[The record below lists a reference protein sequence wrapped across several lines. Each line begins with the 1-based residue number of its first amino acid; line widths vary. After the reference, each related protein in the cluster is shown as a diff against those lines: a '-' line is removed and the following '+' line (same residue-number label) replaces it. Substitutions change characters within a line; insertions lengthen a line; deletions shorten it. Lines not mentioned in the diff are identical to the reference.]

1 MICTPFMENTVLLKA
16 IIDNAID
23 GLITIDDQGVIESI
37 NPAACKL
44 FSYTEQEVLGKNIS
58 MLMPQPDRGSHDGY
72 FFRYKKTGTA
82 SIIGLGRE
90 LTGMRKN
97 GSQFPFR
104 LGLSEVRYSGRI
116 IYAGFIH
123 DLSRE
128 KEAESQLQDYASS
141 LEDQVQ
147 ERTVSLR
154 KTVDAL
160 ERTKAELNRSIENLH
175 NTVFTLEQTQQELS
189 LSLAKEQELGKLKSR
204 FVSIAS
210 HEFRTPLSMVQ
221 LSVSLIERYA
231 LPFESPNIGKHVGK
245 IKDAVQNVTAILND
259 FLSLEKLDTG
269 KVQAKFSHFNLTEL
283 AAEITEE
290 MQIALKG
297 RQKIV
302 FVHRGSELMITLDQ
316 TLLKNCIVILID
328 NAIKYS
334 GEESS
339 IQFYTKIN
347 ENNCTIRIC
356 DNGIGIPIEDQK
368 HLCEPF
374 FRAHNTG
381 KISGNGLGLSILSRY
396 TDLMNG
402 KVDFKSRINRGTLFT
417 LTFPQS

>member
-1 MICTPFMENTVLLKA
+1 MENTVLLKA

-23 GLITIDDQGVIESI
+23 GLITIDDQGIIESI
-37 NPAACKL
+37 NPSACKL
-44 FSYTEQEVLGKNIS
+44 FNYTEQEVLGRNIS
-58 MLMPQPDRGSHDGY
+58 MLMPQPDQAYHDGY
-72 FFRYKKTGTA
+72 LFRYKKTGNA
-82 SIIGLGRE
+82 SIIGIGRE
-90 LTGMRKN
+90 LTGRRKN

-104 LGLSEVRYSGRI
+104 LGVSEVRYSGRI

-128 KEAESQLQDYASS
+128 KEAESQLQDYAAL

-147 ERTVSLR
+147 ERTLSLQE
-154 KTVDAL
+154 TVDTL
-160 ERTKAELNRSIENLH
+160 EQTKAELNLSLESLH
-175 NTVFTLEQTQQELS
+175 NTVFTLEETQQELS

-210 HEFRTPLSMVQ
+210 HEFRTPLSMIQ
-221 LSVSLIERYA
+221 LSASLIERHA
-231 LPFESPNIGKHVGK
+231 LPFDNPNISKHVDK
-245 IKDAVQNVTAILND
+245 IKDAVLNVTAILND

-269 KVQAKFSHFNLTEL
+269 KVQAKFSHFNLAEF
-283 AAEITEE
+283 AKEITED
-290 MQIALKG
+290 MQIALKE

-347 ENNCTIRIC
+347 ENTCTIRIC
-356 DNGIGIPIEDQK
+356 DNGIGIPLEDQK

>member
-1 MICTPFMENTVLLKA
+1 MENTVLLKA

-23 GLITIDDQGVIESI
+23 GLITIDDQGIIESI
-37 NPAACKL
+37 NPSACRL
-44 FSYTEQEVLGKNIS
+44 FNYTEQEIIGKNVS
-58 MLMPQPDRGSHDGY
+58 TLMPQPDRTHHDGY
-72 FFRYKKTGTA
+72 LFRYKKTGKA
-82 SIIGLGRE
+82 SIIGVGRE
-90 LTGMRKN
+90 LTGLRKN

-104 LGLSEVRYSGRI
+104 LGVSEVKYSGRI

-128 KEAESQLQDYASS
+128 KEAESQLHDYAAL

-147 ERTVSLR
+147 ERTLSLR
-154 KTVDAL
+154 ETVEAL
-160 ERTKAELNRSIENLH
+160 EQAKAELNLSLKHLH
-175 NTVFTLEQTQQELS
+175 NTVFTLEQTQRELS
-189 LSLAKEQELGKLKSR
+189 LSLTKEKELGKLKSR

-210 HEFRTPLSMVQ
+210 HEFRTPLSMIQ
-221 LSVSLIERYA
+221 LSISLIERHA
-231 LPFESPNIGKHVGK
+231 LPFDNPNITKHADK
-245 IKDAVQNVTAILND
+245 IKGAVLNVTAILND

-269 KVQAKFSHFNLTEL
+269 KVQAKFSNFNLAEF
-283 AAEITEE
+283 AAGIIEE
-290 MQIALKG
+290 MQIALNGK
-297 RQKIV
+297 QKI
-302 FVHRGSELMITLDQ
+302 FFLHRGPELSINLDQ
-316 TLLKNCIVILID
+316 TLLKNCIIILID

-368 HLCEPF
+368 HLFEPF

-381 KISGNGLGLSILSRY
+381 KIAGNGLGLSILSRY

>member
-1 MICTPFMENTVLLKA
+1 MENTVLLKA
-16 IIDNAID
+16 IIDNAMD
-23 GLITIDDQGVIESI
+23 GLITIDDQGIIESI
-37 NPAACKL
+37 NPSACRL
-44 FSYTEQEVLGKNIS
+44 FSYTEQEVLGKNVS
-58 MLMPQPDRGSHDGY
+58 LLMSQPDRTTHDGSL
-72 FFRYKKTGTA
+72 FHYKKTGKA
-82 SIIGLGRE
+82 NIIGSGRE
-90 LTGMRKN
+90 LVGLKKN
-97 GSQFPFR
+97 GNTFPFR
-104 LGLSEVRYSGRI
+104 LGVSEVKYSGRI

-128 KEAESQLQDYASS
+128 KEAESQLQNYAAL

-147 ERTVSLR
+147 ERTLSLR
-154 KTVDAL
+154 ETVEAL
-160 ERTKAELNRSIENLH
+160 ERTKVELNLSLEHLH
-175 NTVFTLEQTQQELS
+175 NTVFTLEQTQRELS

-221 LSVSLIERYA
+221 LSASLIERHA
-231 LPFESPNIGKHVGK
+231 LPFDNPNISKHVNK
-245 IKDAVQNVTAILND
+245 IKDAVLNVTAILND
-259 FLSLEKLDTG
+259 FLSLDKLDTG
-269 KVQAKFSHFNLTEL
+269 KVQAQFSHFNLADF
-283 AAEITEE
+283 AAEISEE

-302 FVHRGSELMITLDQ
+302 YAHRGSESMITLDQ

-339 IQFYTKIN
+339 IQFYTKVI

-356 DNGIGIPIEDQK
+356 DNGIGIPLEDQR

-396 TDLMNG
+396 TELMNG

-417 LTFPQS
+417 LTFPKS